1 MVHAQPVLGAAPAP
15 AALPPSAEAPV
26 RRRNVRA
33 VRRQSAKASVRR
45 VTTPVR
51 SRLEEDQARVAASR
65 RSPVLTDPALV
76 ENLAAGGES
85 AGGESAGLRGWG
97 EGDDRSEEND
107 DQEDGAGSGQS
118 YEQAA
123 QGRPD
128 WVQ

>member
-1 MVHAQPVLGAAPAP
+1 MEGRTEDSTIIKLPPVRAAPAP

-51 SRLEEDQARVAASR
+51 SRLEEEQARVAASR

-85 AGGESAGLRGWG
+85 AAIRLQSRGH
-97 EGDDRSEEND
+97 
-107 DQEDGAGSGQS
+107 
-118 YEQAA
+118 
-123 QGRPD
+123 P
-128 WVQ
+128 